1 MFTGIIECLGHVESV
16 VREGANKRNKVSS
29 TISQD
34 LRVDQSLSHD
44 GICLTVVAHDG
55 STHSVVA
62 VDETLSRSTIDL
74 WVPGQ
79 SVNLERAMIAGDRLD
94 GHIVQG
100 HVDGKATCTAVKDV
114 NGSIVLQFAIDTKFS
129 PLLVDKGSVCLN
141 GVSLTVIDP
150 TDDHFEVAII
160 PYTWDHTNLSQITPG
175 AQVNVEFDI
184 VAKYLLRQIARYK

>member
-16 VREGANKRNKVSS
+16 VREGANKRIKVAS
-29 TISQD
+29 TISKD